1 MPPSPTSH
9 ASAAPTSSPRT
20 NSEKQ
25 TGLRTEASPRSAG
38 QRKRR
43 LKLLTCP
50 APAVSLSSPP
60 AFRRGRGRRG
70 CAGASRRTPM
80 SEDLR
85 EYVADDGE
93 GQAPGWGRE
102 GQSARNGARQP
113 QPTDGVN
120 PA

>member
-1 MPPSPTSH
+1 
-9 ASAAPTSSPRT
+9 
-20 NSEKQ
+20 
-25 TGLRTEASPRSAG
+25 
-38 QRKRR
+38 
-43 LKLLTCP
+43 
-50 APAVSLSSPP
+50 
-60 AFRRGRGRRG
+60 
-70 CAGASRRTPM
+70 M

-93 GQAPGWGRE
+93 GQAPGRGRE